1 MRLGEL
7 QAGFGLRISPEEY
20 AQENLKFGLVEVV
33 YEWAKVL
40 PFLLFFLGKRG
51 KEKKGGGWVKSLFSS
66 GPFDRLI
73 KTELL
78 SCGRELHL
86 LTFASSLMS
95 PKAS

>member
-51 KEKKGGGWVKSLFSS
+51 KEKKGGGV
-66 GPFDRLI
+66 G
-73 KTELL
+73 
-78 SCGRELHL
+78 
-86 LTFASSLMS
+86 
-95 PKAS
+95 